1 MLQRLGQQLQR
12 TYCTAARGAVEVVTA
27 PDPMGTP
34 VQALAALIGGSFKTM
49 DLHMFMLHVSYV
61 CGMFNVCRCVC
72 MCCTCL
78 CLITVYAL
86 LFACL
91 HALSNIIHSCL
102 LFGST

>member
-61 CGMFNVCRCVC
+61 YGMFNVCRCVC
-72 MCCTCL
+72 MCILYMVCL
-78 CLITVYAL
+78 MYVGAWILACVVHVYV
-86 LFACL
+86 
-91 HALSNIIHSCL
+91 
-102 LFGST
+102 